1 MKKKKRNFNANF
13 RPQRTVSST
22 KFKFDQNIS
31 ESGKNGFP
39 LKLGLWR
46 PEREGGLGP
55 FCVQ

>member
-1 MKKKKRNFNANF
+1 MNKKKRNFNANF

-22 KFKFDQNIS
+22 NFKFDQNSS